1 MDGFKTFPPEPV
13 VVTLSGTA
21 LELTP
26 IRLGELPRLL
36 AVVRP
41 LAEEITSDPDW
52 MALLGR
58 HGDAVLDLL
67 AITTRRERA
76 WINDLSLEDAVQL
89 AAAVFE
95 VNADFFVRRVAPS
108 IARSGERLA
117 PILSAGTM
125 PSPGSSP
132 AVTAPPR

>member
-52 MALLGR
+52 IALLGR
-58 HGDAVLDLL
+58 HGDAVLD
-67 AITTRRERA
+67 
-76 WINDLSLEDAVQL
+76 
-89 AAAVFE
+89 
-95 VNADFFVRRVAPS
+95 
-108 IARSGERLA
+108 
-117 PILSAGTM
+117 
-125 PSPGSSP
+125 
-132 AVTAPPR
+132 

>member
-1 MDGFKTFPPEPV
+1 MDDFKTFPPAPV
-13 VVTLSGTA
+13 VVTLSGTS

-52 MALLGR
+52 MALLAR

-76 WINDLSLEDAVQL
+76 WINDLQLADAVQL
-89 AAAVFE
+89 AATVFE
-95 VNADFFVRRVAPS
+95 VNADFFVAHVVPAIQGAAQRLEPTL
-108 IARSGERLA
+108 RSLTN
-117 PILSAGTM
+117 SAGTL
-125 PSPGSSP
+125 PSP
-132 AVTAPPR
+132 A

>member
-1 MDGFKTFPPEPV
+1 MDDFKTFPPAPV
-13 VVTLSGTA
+13 VVTLSGVA
-21 LELTP
+21 LELTS

-41 LAEEITSDPDW
+41 LAEEITIDPDW

-76 WINDLSLEDAVQL
+76 WINDLSLDDAVLL

-95 VNADFFVRRVAPS
+95 VNADFFVAHVAPS
-108 IARSGERLA
+108 IQGAAERLS
-117 PILSAGTM
+117 PTLRSLTNSDGTV
-125 PSPGSSP
+125 PSP
-132 AVTAPPR
+132 A

>member
-1 MDGFKTFPPEPV
+1 MDGFNTFPPEPV

-41 LAEEITSDPDW
+41 LAEDIGTDPDW

-76 WINDLSLEDAVQL
+76 WVNDLSLEDAVQL
-89 AAAVFE
+89 VAAVFE
-95 VNADFFVRRVAPS
+95 VNADFFVAQVVPS
-108 IARSGERLA
+108 IQGAAERLA
-117 PILSAGTM
+117 PTLRTLTNAVGSPPGIA
-125 PSPGSSP
+125 PSP
-132 AVTAPPR
+132 A

>member
-1 MDGFKTFPPEPV
+1 MDDFKTFPLAPV

-41 LAEEITSDPDW
+41 LAEDIGTDPDW

-76 WINDLSLEDAVQL
+76 WVNDLQLADAVQL

-95 VNADFFVRRVAPS
+95 VNADFFVAHVVPA
-108 IARSGERLA
+108 IQGAAQRLA
-117 PILSAGTM
+117 PTLRSLTNSAGNVGGM
-125 PSPGSSP
+125 VPSP
-132 AVTAPPR
+132 A

>member
-76 WINDLSLEDAVQL
+76 WINDLSLEDAVLL

-95 VNADFFVRRVAPS
+95 VNADFFVGRVVPGIQRSADKLAPLIRNLGTAPS
-108 IARSGERLA
+108 
-117 PILSAGTM
+117 
-125 PSPGSSP
+125 P
-132 AVTAPPR
+132 A

>member
-41 LAEEITSDPDW
+41 LAEDIGTDPDW

-67 AITTRRERA
+67 AITTRHERA
-76 WINDLSLEDAVQL
+76 WINDLQLADAVQL

-95 VNADFFVRRVAPS
+95 VNADIFVAHVVPA
-108 IARSGERLA
+108 IQGAAQRLA
-117 PILSAGTM
+117 PTLRSLTTSAGNVGGM
-125 PSPGSSP
+125 APSP
-132 AVTAPPR
+132 A

>member
-76 WINDLSLEDAVQL
+76 WINDLSLEDAVLL

-95 VNADFFVRRVAPS
+95 VNADFFVRRIAPKVGDL
-108 IARSGERLA
+108 AQRLNGRLA
-117 PILSAGTM
+117 GLT
-125 PSPGSSP
+125 PSP
-132 AVTAPPR
+132 A

>member
-67 AITTRRERA
+67 AITTSRLPSA
-76 WINDLSLEDAVQL
+76 VLS
-89 AAAVFE
+89 
-95 VNADFFVRRVAPS
+95 PS
-108 IARSGERLA
+108 KRIHRSGKGWVNIAVLCAA
-117 PILSAGTM
+117 P
-125 PSPGSSP
+125 
-132 AVTAPPR
+132 

>member
-1 MDGFKTFPPEPV
+1 MDDFKTFPTAPV

-41 LAEEITSDPDW
+41 LAEEIAIDPDW

-76 WINDLSLEDAVQL
+76 WINDLSLEDAIQL

-95 VNADFFVRRVAPS
+95 VNADFFVAHVVPAVRGAAPRRAPTV
-108 IARSGERLA
+108 RSLTN
-117 PILSAGTM
+117 SAGAV
-125 PSPGSSP
+125 PSP
-132 AVTAPPR
+132 A